1 MWNNSAHTI
10 SCIQM
15 STLCS
20 FCRSQMGQRGRAM
33 DGKETW
39 NSDLEVGSIWWGTE
53 IQKILPRSIKTFSL
67 VNLTQ
72 QYDCHYFK
80 SLVAIK
86 SIWERIQESDNH
98 PWRWFDVT
106 GPIFSES
113 WASGIPSGM
122 LCESLYSFVVL
133 HCLQQTTRMRHAACD
148 VPWKKGWFQKAQ
160 SKSSLRMNENGLE
173 KNQSFF

>member
-122 LCESLYSFVVL
+122 LCESLYSFVVSPTNYSDEA
-133 HCLQQTTRMRHAACD
+133 CRMPHVTYPERKD
-148 VPWKKGWFQKAQ
+148 DFKRPNPKAVWEWM
-160 SKSSLRMNENGLE
+160 KMD
-173 KNQSFF
+173 